1 MIVITK
7 KNIEEHLVLLD
18 LSRMIFRNSKDKLIS
33 YQTRIKN
40 KFDGAGRGVLT
51 TSRTFVPL
59 EGL

>member
-40 KFDGAGRGVLT
+40 KFDGGGRSVLI
-51 TSRTFVPL
+51 TSRTLVPL
-59 EGL
+59 KDL